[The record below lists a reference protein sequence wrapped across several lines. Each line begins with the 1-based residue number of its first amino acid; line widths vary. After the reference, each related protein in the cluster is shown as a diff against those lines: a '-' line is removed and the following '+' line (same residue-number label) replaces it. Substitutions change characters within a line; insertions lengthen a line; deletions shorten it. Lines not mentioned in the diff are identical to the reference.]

1 METIALLIMGAVNI
15 ACFVIGAKVGQQT
28 AKGEPVRVELP
39 NPVAAVR
46 EYRQNREDD
55 RERSRTE
62 AILRNIERYDGNPG
76 GQEEIPR

>member
-1 METIALLIMGAVNI
+1 MEVFALLVMGAINI

-28 AKGEPVRVELP
+28 AKGETVKVELP

-46 EYRQNREDD
+46 EYKQSREDA
-55 RERSRTE
+55 RERSQME

-76 GQEEIPR
+76 GQEEIPK

>member
-1 METIALLIMGAVNI
+1 MEVFALLVMGAINI

-28 AKGEPVRVELP
+28 AKGEPVKVQLP

-46 EYRQNREDD
+46 EYKQSRDD
-55 RERSRTE
+55 ARERSQME

-76 GQEEIPR
+76 GQEDIPM

>member
-15 ACFVIGAKVGQQT
+15 ACFVIGAKVGQQA
-28 AKGEPVRVELP
+28 AKGEPVEVKLP
-39 NPVAAVR
+39 SPVAAVR
-46 EYRQNREDD
+46 EYRQSREDD

-76 GQEEIPR
+76 GQEEIPL

>member
-1 METIALLIMGAVNI
+1 MEVFALLVMGAINI

-28 AKGEPVRVELP
+28 AKGEPVKVQLP

-46 EYRQNREDD
+46 EYKQSREDA
-55 RERSRTE
+55 RERSQME

-76 GQEEIPR
+76 GQEDIPV

>member
-1 METIALLIMGAVNI
+1 MEVFALLVMGAINI

-28 AKGEPVRVELP
+28 AKGEPVKVQLP

-46 EYRQNREDD
+46 EYKQSREDA
-55 RERSRTE
+55 RERSQME

-76 GQEEIPR
+76 GQEDIPM